1 MPGPALPVRLRHYI
15 IFSVGLVG
23 SMVLP
28 KAIGYSGRD
37 KPLQQSL
44 LIAAAIADILFL
56 VTLAMEIARQPKP
69 AR

>member
-1 MPGPALPVRLRHYI
+1 
-15 IFSVGLVG
+15 
-23 SMVLP
+23 MVLP